1 VGEESAQF
9 GAAGASNTPPVEV
22 IGPLDKVP
30 VSVRRGESVRVEVV
44 LRTRKVGHFFP
55 GGTVDAFDVWVEF
68 EATDDHGRVLL
79 HSGEARDGGKGPVD
93 PGAHFYRSLQLDEHG
108 NQINKRNA
116 WMSRSVAY
124 VRLVPPGAA
133 DTIHYR
139 LDIPKDAG
147 DRIYLKAKINYRKFA
162 WWNTQW
168 AFAGVRDP
176 QDVKPA
182 VTRSYDDGRWLFNG
196 DTSKVS
202 GQIKAIPDIPTTVM
216 AHAQATLTVVPATAP
231 VEGKAFLDKSVR
243 ERWNDYGIGLLLQ
256 GDLKGAEAA
265 FLKVVEMDP
274 PYADGPVNVAR
285 ARLQEGNV
293 EAAIEMLDK
302 ALKIDPDLAKTHFF
316 MGSALKTLGRYD
328 EALTHLRAA
337 AAKYPRDRVVL
348 DQMGRVQFLQRR
360 FDDAIA
366 TFQRALLVDPED
378 LQAHYNLM
386 LCYQGLGN
394 TDLAARE
401 QKLYMRFK
409 ADESAQSITG
419 PYRLKSPEDN
429 NERQQIHEH
438 RTNAI
443 LR

>member
-1 VGEESAQF
+1 
-9 GAAGASNTPPVEV
+9 
-22 IGPLDKVP
+22 
-30 VSVRRGESVRVEVV
+30 
-44 LRTRKVGHFFP
+44 
-55 GGTVDAFDVWVEF
+55 
-68 EATDDHGRVLL
+68 
-79 HSGEARDGGKGPVD
+79 
-93 PGAHFYRSLQLDEHG
+93 
-108 NQINKRNA
+108 
-116 WMSRSVAY
+116 
-124 VRLVPPGAA
+124 
-133 DTIHYR
+133 
-139 LDIPKDAG
+139 
-147 DRIYLKAKINYRKFA
+147 
-162 WWNTQW
+162 
-168 AFAGVRDP
+168 
-176 QDVKPA
+176 
-182 VTRSYDDGRWLFNG
+182 
-196 DTSKVS
+196 
-202 GQIKAIPDIPTTVM
+202 
-216 AHAQATLTVVPATAP
+216 
-231 VEGKAFLDKSVR
+231 
-243 ERWNDYGIGLLLQ
+243 
-256 GDLKGAEAA
+256 
-265 FLKVVEMDP
+265 
-274 PYADGPVNVAR
+274 
-285 ARLQEGNV
+285 
-293 EAAIEMLDK
+293 MLDK